1 MRSCKQLLFLS
12 NGHGE
17 DVAAA
22 AVIDQLRLVRKD
34 LSIKAIPI
42 VGKGTAYNKAG
53 AEIVGPPAD
62 LPSGG
67 FMRLGVRN
75 LLMDLKAGLI
85 GLTLKQIRELKKIAG
100 ETDLVVACGDVV
112 PLLLTSLFVRKPV
125 FFIATAKSEYI
136 NGHYLI
142 EKFFM
147 KYLACRVFTRDEA
160 TAGDLRRFGV
170 KAQFIGNPV
179 MDAVKISGES
189 FGIPEGSKAIGFLPG
204 SRIDAYMHMVFFLSV
219 VESLESMKTSDL
231 SYLFSFYEGLDLDRL
246 KGVIEK
252 SGWEVK
258 PGTDSVWRVLRRG
271 RMEVILVRDRF
282 GDMIKKSSLVI
293 GLAGTG
299 NEQAAG
305 FGRPVVAFKSAAG
318 QYNERF
324 LKSQKKLLGENLAV
338 VQAEPAL
345 VAGEA
350 LGILED
356 RTRYGRMSQC
366 GIERVGPEGGAEKIA
381 GEISAFLL

>member
-1 MRSCKQLLFLS
+1 MRGCKRLLFLS

-22 AVIDQLRLVRKD
+22 AVINQLSLIRRD
-34 LSIKAIPI
+34 LFIKAVPV
-42 VGKGTAYNKAG
+42 VGTGTAYREAG

-75 LLMDLKAGLI
+75 LLLDLKGGLI

-112 PLLLTSLFVRKPV
+112 PLLLASLFVRKPV

-142 EKFFM
+142 EKFLM
-147 KYLACRVFTRDEA
+147 KYLARRVFTRDEA
-160 TAGDLRRFGV
+160 TAADLRRFGV
-170 KAQFIGNPV
+170 RARFDGNPV
-179 MDAVKISGES
+179 MDAVKISGET
-189 FGIPEGSKAIGFLPG
+189 FGMPEGSEAIGFLPG
-204 SRIDAYMHMVFFLSV
+204 SRIDAYMHMDFFLSV
-219 VESLESMKTSDL
+219 VESLESMKTGNL

-246 KGVIEK
+246 KAVIEK
-252 SGWEVK
+252 SGWK
-258 PGTDSVWRVLRRG
+258 IRPGKDSVWRVLRRG
-271 RMEVILVRDRF
+271 RMEVILARGKF
-282 GDMIKKSSLVI
+282 GDIIKKSSLVI

-305 FGRPVVAFKSAAG
+305 FGRPVVAFKSAAR
-318 QYNERF
+318 QYNARF

-338 VQAEPAL
+338 VQAEPAV

-350 LGILED
+350 LGILKD
-356 RTRYGRMSQC
+356 RARYGRMSRC
-366 GIERVGPEGGAEKIA
+366 GIARMGSKGGAEIIA
-381 GEISAFLL
+381 REISAFLL